1 MPSDQFSGNH
11 SPDWSHYSM
20 LPTLT
25 LTFSNHT
32 KDLVSFEFIP
42 VLFVRIGSPSFPS
55 IRIRDQILAFINNT
69 AGEKVSSFNLICL
82 SHFYKV

>member
-25 LTFSNHT
+25 LTFSNQT
-32 KDLVSFEFIP
+32 KDLLVLSSFRFCLSELDHP
-42 VLFVRIGSPSFPS
+42 VFLPSESEIGSWLSL
-55 IRIRDQILAFINNT
+55 ITLL
-69 AGEKVSSFNLICL
+69 EKKFQVLI
-82 SHFYKV
+82 